1 MPMERVLKYVLMIK
15 GLFTDTAYTN
25 TWLYSEEFT
34 GADVLG
40 RIEIMLKKV
49 LPVLT
54 KEEAEFVKKESY
66 YGT

>member
-1 MPMERVLKYVLMIK
+1 MIK
-15 GLFTDTAYTN
+15 GLFADTAYTR
-25 TWLYSEEFT
+25 TWLYSEEFA